1 VNGALDRFEFAPAAQ
16 AIYRFFWS
24 EFCDWGLEMEKDR
37 LRSEDETVRADT
49 AHVLAWILE
58 RTLRLLHPVMPFVT
72 EEIWQRFAIGETIM
86 RAPWPE
92 PDAFAG
98 HEAVGAEAEA
108 VWPFVEELVTAVRRF
123 RSEHQVPSKTRI
135 EIRLVQGDGGTSR
148 FAGFEQEIQRLA
160 GASSIEL
167 VRSADAPGSA
177 RLVVQGETVLLPVGD
192 VIDLVAER
200 ARLAKRLAEA
210 ETERE
215 RAEKKLANPGFRDQ
229 APEDVVLAEKQK
241 VERAEREAAA
251 LQEQLA
257 ELG

>member
-1 VNGALDRFEFAPAAQ
+1 
-16 AIYRFFWS
+16 
-24 EFCDWGLEMEKDR
+24 
-37 LRSEDETVRADT
+37 
-49 AHVLAWILE
+49 
-58 RTLRLLHPVMPFVT
+58 MPFVT

-98 HEAVGAEAEA
+98 HEAIGAEAEA
-108 VWPFVEELVTAVRRF
+108 VWPFVEELVTSVRRF

-135 EIRLVQGDGGTSR
+135 EIRLVQGDGGPSR

-192 VIDLVAER
+192 VIDLGPSER
-200 ARLAKRLAEA
+200 GSRSAWPNAEA
-210 ETERE
+210 ERE